1 MPVVEAGRGGKCV
14 RRVKDGLGLENESIR
29 SVWLTPSGG
38 FSGIPKVQGKRKK
51 DQKPFVHMENRTCKG
66 RKIPDQISSNTYWRH
81 KRDDVDDITGT
92 ESVAECH
99 QRSKQAS
106 RKGSRAGKHAPNR
119 TPSASAFT
127 PSPNPLVLYADSAF
141 PISFEETF
149 KCYLCLL
156 LTEESNVKLR

>member
-38 FSGIPKVQGKRKK
+38 FSTIPEVQSKGKK
-51 DQKPFVHMENRTCKG
+51 DQKPFVHVENPTCKG

-81 KRDDVDDITGT
+81 KGDDDVDVITGT

-99 QRSKQAS
+99 QRSEQAS
-106 RKGSRAGKHAPNR
+106 TKGS
-119 TPSASAFT
+119 
-127 PSPNPLVLYADSAF
+127 
-141 PISFEETF
+141 
-149 KCYLCLL
+149 
-156 LTEESNVKLR
+156 